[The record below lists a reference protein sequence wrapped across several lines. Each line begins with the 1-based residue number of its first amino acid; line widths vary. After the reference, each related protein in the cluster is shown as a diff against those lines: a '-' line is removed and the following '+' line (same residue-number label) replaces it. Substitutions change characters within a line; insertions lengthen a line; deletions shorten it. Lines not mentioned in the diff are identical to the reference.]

1 MITLHNTLSM
11 TSSQLCQVLGD
22 RTVTA
27 QVIKYQTLKYLTPQL
42 DYFAKKLIVTINVM
56 VKIGLLLIIVIH
68 T

>member
-27 QVIKYQTLKYLTPQL
+27 QVIKYQTLKYNVLSYSTAGL
-42 DYFAKKLIVTINVM
+42 FCKKIDSND
-56 VKIGLLLIIVIH
+56 KRYG
-68 T
+68 